1 MIRNQEMMPAA
12 RFRWAVSLVVLGLM
26 VGATSVA
33 HAQAPAPPADSDAR
47 FGAPGEQDQ
56 PGAALLGAGR
66 AAAVQGRWEAALDHF
81 RSLTQEYPAG
91 ELADDATYW
100 TAQSLLELGRYQEA
114 VSVVNDFLDRFP
126 RSNLRGDARIVRF
139 QAAEALVQRGNADYE
154 RYLRDEAAPTAP
166 TPTATPTARP
176 PRPPRAPQATE
187 PVDAP
192 EPPQAAE
199 PVDDLRVMALDALI
213 GMDPEAAW
221 PVLER
226 IIAEPGN
233 PELRGR
239 AVWLLSQMG
248 TDESFDLLLD
258 LARTDPDPEVRG
270 NALFWIS
277 QSDEHADQAIDLLID
292 VVESDSDPEFV
303 GQALFG
309 LSQSD
314 SPRALDALN
323 GVVRDTSK
331 SDEIRSQALFH
342 LSQQHGSVELLR
354 DILLQDPSEEMQG
367 QALFGLSQINTEE
380 ASQILLEYARSDAPA
395 EMRSNAIFWLGQ
407 RNGDGAID
415 VLIELWDEVDDVEI
429 RNQLL
434 FALAQTN
441 SERAIDHLVAV
452 ATDEEADAELRQQ
465 AIFWLG
471 QSNNDRAKAALL
483 RIIGGGDER

>member
-1 MIRNQEMMPAA
+1 MMIRSHEMKHAA
-12 RFRWAVSLVVLGLM
+12 RFRWAASLVVLGLM
-26 VGATSVA
+26 VGTPPAAV
-33 HAQAPAPPADSDAR
+33 AQAPAPPADPDAR

-56 PGAALLGAGR
+56 PGAELLGAGR

-81 RSLTQEYPAG
+81 RSLTQEYPTG
-91 ELADDATYW
+91 ELADDGTYW

-114 VSVVNDFLDRFP
+114 VSVVNDFLERFP

-154 RYLRDEAAPTAP
+154 RYLRDEVAPTAP
-166 TPTATPTARP
+166 TSSATPRP

-187 PVDAP
+187 PTGAP

-199 PVDDLRVMALDALI
+199 PAEDLRVMALDALI

-221 PVLER
+221 PLLER

-258 LARTDPDPEVRG
+258 LARNDPDPEVRG

-277 QSDEHADQAIDLLID
+277 QSDEHADQAIDLLIE
-292 VVESDSDPEFV
+292 VVESDSDSEFV

-314 SPRALDALN
+314 SPRALDALD
-323 GVVRDTSK
+323 GVVRDTGK

-342 LSQQHGSVELLR
+342 LSQQRGSVELLR
-354 DILLQDPSEEMQG
+354 QILLQDPSEEMQG
-367 QALFGLSQINTEE
+367 QALFGLSQINSEE
-380 ASQILLEYARSDAPA
+380 AGQVLLEYARSDAPA

-415 VLIELWDEVDDVEI
+415 VLIELWDEVDNVEI

-434 FALAQTN
+434 FALAQT
-441 SERAIDHLVAV
+441 SSDRAIDHLVAV

-471 QSNNDRAKAALL
+471 QSNNERAKAALL
-483 RIIGGGDER
+483 RIIGGGDDR